1 LEKIEADTATS
12 YAKLLVASILE
23 PYELIKSTD
32 IYDRLAGF
40 YEMVLTMYPY
50 GQLLTNKFG
59 KNYSS
64 INIVGQRVGPD
75 AIMSMKQFLPSID
88 TSIFEPMS
96 ELLNE
101 VSSILVNRVFIQS
114 PDEDLKN
121 IFTPSLQ
128 VMYMCMLSIVS
139 LKLINLN
146 LEVESLVI
154 KTEEQIKKDAEKK
167 IYDEKVQRVKN
178 LLDVTNKLESM
189 NFLKKGGL
197 VYKVG
202 STKMSSEVIK
212 LINNYFVILK
222 FLPPYKFNDTNYDA
236 TTAEGVTKFQEAY
249 GLKIKYNIQN
259 VESGVMGS
267 YGL

>member
-1 LEKIEADTATS
+1 
-12 YAKLLVASILE
+12 
-23 PYELIKSTD
+23 
-32 IYDRLAGF
+32 
-40 YEMVLTMYPY
+40 
-50 GQLLTNKFG
+50 
-59 KNYSS
+59 
-64 INIVGQRVGPD
+64 
-75 AIMSMKQFLPSID
+75 
-88 TSIFEPMS
+88 MS

-101 VSSILVNRVFIQS
+101 VSSILVKRVFVQS
-114 PDEDLKN
+114 PDEDLKY

-128 VMYMCMLSIVS
+128 VMYMCMISLVS
-139 LKLINLN
+139 LKLIDLN
-146 LEVESLVI
+146 LQVKSLVI

-167 IYDEKVQRVKN
+167 VYDENVQRVKN

-222 FLPPYKFNDTNYDA
+222 YLPPYKFNDTNYDA

-249 GLKIKYNIQN
+249 GLKFVDGKIGNETKGEMKEVANGYKIKYNIQN
-259 VESGVMGS
+259 IDSSIMGS
-267 YGL
+267 L